1 VHHRI
6 IGLLAVV
13 GACLVMVGFAD
24 SSDNPTHGA
33 APAPPKPPAAVTFA
47 GKVSGTNAYVAV
59 VSLRGR
65 VEAYV
70 CDSVTTAVWLK
81 GVHKGRVVSAVNAAK
96 KVRLNAQVT
105 GSKLTGHVTL
115 AGKRHSIRLAKV
127 SYRAGLWKAFG
138 LVRGKLF
145 EAGWI
150 VLPDGS
156 QRGAG
161 KFPPDGPLQPVQPV
175 NTVKLSGGQTFS
187 IASIGA
193 STSPAGP
200 VTTASCATIKQNW
213 DLFNKAFN
221 NTNASAAATQAALNG
236 MVLNNNVWKRD
247 CQDFFGPIATA
258 PT

>member
-1 VHHRI
+1 MLHRT

-13 GACLVMVGFAD
+13 GACLVMVGFAY
-24 SSDNPTHGA
+24 SYDNSTHGA
-33 APAPPKPPAAVTFA
+33 APAAPKPPAAVTFA
-47 GKVSGTNAYVAV
+47 GKVPGTKAYVAV

-81 GVHKGRVVSAVNAAK
+81 GVRKGRVVSAVNAAK

-105 GSKLTGHVTL
+105 GSKLTGDITL
-115 AGKRHSIRLAKV
+115 AGKRHTIRLAKV
-127 SYRAGLWKAFG
+127 SYPSGLWKAFG
-138 LVRGKLF
+138 LVQGKLF

-150 VLPDGS
+150 VLPNRS

-161 KFPPDGPLQPVQPV
+161 KFPPDGPLKPVQPV
-175 NTVKLSGGQTFS
+175 STAQLSAGTAFA
-187 IASIGA
+187 IAGIGA

-200 VTTASCATIKQNW
+200 VTTASCAGIKQNW

-221 NTNASAAATQAALNG
+221 NPNASAAATQAALNG
-236 MVLNNNVWKRD
+236 MVLNNNVWKNQ